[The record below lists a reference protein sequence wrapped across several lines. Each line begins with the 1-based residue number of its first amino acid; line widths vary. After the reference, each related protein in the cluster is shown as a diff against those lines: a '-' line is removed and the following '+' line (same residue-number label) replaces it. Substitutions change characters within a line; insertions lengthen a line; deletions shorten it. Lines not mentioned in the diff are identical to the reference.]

1 LLALYLY
8 NINNKDLPMKKNLAL
23 VAGGY
28 SGEYAIS
35 VESAKTIEQNID
47 ANLYN
52 VYKIIITKDSWYF
65 TTTDGNIIEVN
76 KDNFTITIDEQTI
89 FFDVVFIG
97 IHGTP
102 GEDGKL
108 QGYFDMLEIPYTGCK
123 SIVSALTFNKIFC
136 NRVVDSADVVGV
148 AKSLHM
154 FKDRP
159 LSTDEIL
166 NKMRLPLFVKPCE
179 GGSSLGTNKVKEP
192 AQMQEAL
199 DAAFVVDDQIMAEEF
214 VGGREATIGVYKLN
228 GQVNTL
234 PITEVVSENEFFD
247 YEAKYQGKS
256 KEITPAVLPDG
267 VEYAIKDTAVR
278 IYNLLNCDGVIR
290 VDFIIEN
297 NTNRL
302 FFLEVNTMPGQSAE
316 SIIPQQVRAAGMNL
330 THFYGQLIAEALR

>member
-1 LLALYLY
+1 
-8 NINNKDLPMKKNLAL
+8 MKKNLAL

-47 ANLYN
+47 TELYTI
-52 VYKIIITKDSWYF
+52 YKIIITKHNWTY
-65 TTTDGNIIEVN
+65 TTPQGNVIAVN
-76 KDNFTITIDEQTI
+76 KDNFSITIDGQLVQ
-89 FFDVVFIG
+89 FDVAFIG

-108 QGYFDMLEIPYTGCK
+108 QGYFDMLGIPYTGCK

-136 NRVVDSADVVGV
+136 NRVVDSATVVGV

-159 LSTDEIL
+159 LSTDQIL
-166 NKMRLPLFVKPCE
+166 NQLRLPLFVKPCE

-192 AQMQEAL
+192 SQMQAAL
-199 DAAFVVDDQIMAEEF
+199 DAAFAVDNQIMAEEF
-214 VGGREATIGVYKLN
+214 VGGREATIGVYKIN
-228 GQVNTL
+228 GEVKTL
-234 PITEVVSENEFFD
+234 PITEVVTENEFFD

-278 IYNLLNCDGVIR
+278 IYNLLNCDGVVR

-316 SIIPQQVRAAGMNL
+316 SIIPQQVRAAGMHL
-330 THFYGQLIAEALR
+330 KDFYGQLLAEALR